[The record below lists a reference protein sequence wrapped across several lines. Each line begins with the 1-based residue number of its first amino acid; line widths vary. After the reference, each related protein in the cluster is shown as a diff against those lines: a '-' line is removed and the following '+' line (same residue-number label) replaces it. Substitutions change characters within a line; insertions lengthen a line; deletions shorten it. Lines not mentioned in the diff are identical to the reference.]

1 MDFLKE
7 KIQMTAAFLL
17 TIPWI
22 ISFFLKIHY
31 PPQIEAL
38 ISGFAVVGA
47 AFLLS
52 WASETAEMDVPRSVS
67 LAAVALLAVLPEY
80 AVDAYFTW
88 MAGKVGGEYIHYATA
103 NMTGANRLLI
113 GIGWSVVMLIAIF
126 KSKKRQIELDDSLN
140 LEIFFL
146 FAATLYA
153 FILPIKDSIS
163 LTDSFVFVSLYIL
176 YIFLASKSEHE
187 EFEIEGVPKFLC
199 RLETRVRRFS
209 VLFLMI
215 FSAFVIFISVEA
227 FSEGLLGTARL
238 LDIDEFLVVQW
249 VAPLASESPEFI
261 VAIYLVRRMRVSAS
275 LNALISSKV
284 NQWTLLIGT
293 LAVVFSISSMEPS
306 ALPLDVRQRE
316 EILLTAAQSLFA
328 TALILDKKVTL
339 WEAFSLLFLFL
350 VQIAFPSVEVRYLI
364 SLVYLILA
372 AFLLLKNKKY
382 LSVTFRHVKT
392 LAMR

>member
-7 KIQMTAAFLL
+7 KIQLITAFML

-52 WASETAEMDVPRSVS
+52 WASETAEMDVPRSLS
-67 LAAVALLAVLPEY
+67 LAVVALLAVLPEY

-113 GIGWSVVMLIAIF
+113 GIGWSIVMFIAIF
-126 KSKKRQIELDDSLN
+126 KSKKRYVELDDSLN

-146 FAATLYA
+146 FIATLYS

-163 LTDSFVFVSLYIL
+163 LMDSFVFVSLYIL
-176 YIFLASKSEHE
+176 YVFLAYKAEHE
-187 EFEIEGVPKFLC
+187 EFEPEGVPKFIC
-199 RLETRVRRFS
+199 QLETRARRFI
-209 VLFLMI
+209 VMFLMI
-215 FSAFVIFISVEA
+215 FAAFVIFISVEA
-227 FSEGLLGTARL
+227 FSEGLLGTAKMWG
-238 LDIDEFLVVQW
+238 IDEFLVVQW
-249 VAPLASESPEFI
+249 IAPLASESAEFI
-261 VAIYLVRRMRVSAS
+261 VAIYLVKKMRVSAG

-293 LAVVFSISSMEPS
+293 LAVVYSISLMEIA
-306 ALPLDVRQRE
+306 ALPLDVRQRG
-316 EILLTAAQSLFA
+316 EIFLTAAQSLFA
-328 TALILDKKVTL
+328 TALILDKRVTL
-339 WEAFSLLFLFL
+339 WEAFSLFFLFL

-364 SLVYLILA
+364 SLIYLILA
-372 AFLLLKNKKY
+372 IFVLMKNKKY
-382 LSVTFRHVKT
+382 IPITFEYVKT
-392 LAMR
+392 LATR

>member
-7 KIQMTAAFLL
+7 KIQITTAFLL
-17 TIPWI
+17 AVPWI

-38 ISGFAVVGA
+38 ISGLAVVGS

-126 KSKKRQIELDDSLN
+126 KSKRKRVELDESLN

-163 LTDSFVFVSLYIL
+163 LADSFVFVSLYIL

-199 RLETRVRRFS
+199 QLETRARRLS
-209 VLFLMI
+209 VLFLMM
-215 FSAFVIFISVEA
+215 FAAFVIFISVEA

-238 LDIDEFLVVQW
+238 FDIDEFLVVQW
-249 VAPLASESPEFI
+249 VAPLASESPELI
-261 VAIYLVRRMRVSAS
+261 VAIYLVRRTRVSAS

-293 LAVVFSISSMEPS
+293 LAVVYSISSMKIA

-316 EILLTAAQSLFA
+316 EIFLTAAQSLFA
-328 TALILDKKVTL
+328 TALILDKRVTL
-339 WEAFSLLFLFL
+339 WEAFSLLSLFF

-364 SLVYLILA
+364 SLIYLILA
-372 AFLLLKNKKY
+372 VFVLVKNRKY
-382 LSVTFRHVKT
+382 IPMTFKYVKT
-392 LAMR
+392 LATR